1 MYVCLYASMHACVK
15 QKYEKKKKITQTQNY
30 LTNSAHTQ
38 VTQAHT
44 IAAIAGGMCAL
55 FLSPL
60 HSRFCI
66 WLDLTLTFVLFTYVC
81 MCACIQASMH
91 V

>member
-15 QKYEKKKKITQTQNY
+15 QKHKKKVTQTQNY
-30 LTNSAHTQ
+30 LTNSAHAQ
-38 VTQAHT
+38 ATQAHT

-55 FLSPL
+55 FLSLL
-60 HSRFCI
+60 HSCFCI
-66 WLDLTLTFVLFTYVC
+66 WLDLILTFVLFINVRMY
-81 MCACIQASMH
+81 ACIQASMH